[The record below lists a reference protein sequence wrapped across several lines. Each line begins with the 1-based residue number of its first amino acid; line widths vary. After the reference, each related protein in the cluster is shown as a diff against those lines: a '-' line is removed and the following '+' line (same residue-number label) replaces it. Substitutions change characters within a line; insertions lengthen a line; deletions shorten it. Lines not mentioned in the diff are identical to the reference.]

1 MNTIQQLNTGVMLHR
16 LRPLRF
22 GIAASLVLAAFA
34 IASPARATEA
44 GPSGANIGFDF
55 TWDDTRNP
63 GGHSASFLETD
74 GTTAN
79 NCSGAALTTATKTC
93 NFVFDYRINGVLQQS
108 TTRAA
113 RYIKWANVTSYAGG
127 KPTGAT
133 GCSSGTSG
141 AGDLGKAPLTLF
153 DCFNASSFGQVFYA
167 STTGP
172 LTQFRMSMT
181 CLTPSGAPRYE
192 LFALLYELSADGGS
206 LLGSP
211 AAATLVNL
219 SKCPTATTWNG
230 KTFTAA
236 NFAMTPMTFN
246 NAQVTAGKF
255 YGVYLT
261 GNGVPGTPPPGS
273 SAAIAAARAAS
284 TTTTTTTTTTPWSSF
299 KNQKSGNTRTPTTN
313 TVATATPAPVAAPA
327 AAPFAVTALGA
338 TRINMSAVRLITD
351 AQSKK
356 YIINSLT
363 PKVCLGSAKNLAFI
377 NTGRCIAQVVR
388 RSNGK
393 IATTVRTKVTAGTV
407 EASEE
412 VVPLLAPT
420 VAYFNGGTALVK
432 ASSKKDIA
440 ELAAAARNASSVIV
454 TGHSG
459 NMGGERA
466 NMVPLSQKR
475 ASAVRTLLRNRGVN
489 KTIAIWSFG
498 ATFPVTNSKS
508 NKEQDLNRR
517 AEIYV
522 IP

>member
-1 MNTIQQLNTGVMLHR
+1 MNIIKQLNTRVMLHR
-16 LRPLRF
+16 FRALRF
-22 GIAASLVLAAFA
+22 GIAASLALAL
-34 IASPARATEA
+34 IPVASPVRATEA

-55 TWDDTRNP
+55 TWDDSKNP

-93 NFVFDYRINGVLQQS
+93 NFVFDYRINGVLQKS

-181 CLTPSGAPRYE
+181 CLAPSGVPRYE

-206 LLGSP
+206 LVGSP
-211 AAATLVNL
+211 AAAALVNL
-219 SKCPTATTWNG
+219 SKCPTATSWNG

-261 GNGVPGTPPPGS
+261 GTGVPGTPPPGS

-299 KNQKSGNTRTPTTN
+299 KNQTKGNTKAPTTN
-313 TVATATPAPVAAPA
+313 TIATATPKPA

-338 TRINMSAVRLITD
+338 TRIKMSAVRLITD

-377 NTGRCIAQVVR
+377 NTGRCIAQVVL

-393 IATTVRTKVTAGTV
+393 IATTVRTKVAAGTV

-412 VVPLLAPT
+412 VVPLLTPT
-420 VAYFNGGTALVK
+420 IAYFNDGTALVK

-440 ELAAAARNASSVIV
+440 ALTATARNASSIIV

-459 NMGGERA
+459 NIGGERA

-475 ASAVRTLLRNRGVN
+475 ASAVRTLLRKKGIN

-498 ATFPVTNSKS
+498 ASFPITNSKS
-508 NKEQDLNRR
+508 NKTQDLNRR
-517 AEIYV
+517 AEIYI

>member
-1 MNTIQQLNTGVMLHR
+1 MLHR
-16 LRPLRF
+16 FRTLRI
-22 GIAASLVLAAFA
+22 GAATALVLAIAP
-34 IASPARATEA
+34 IASPSARATEA
-44 GPSGANIGFDF
+44 GPNGANIGFDF
-55 TWDDTRNP
+55 TWDDAKNP
-63 GGHSASFLETD
+63 AGHSASFLETD

-79 NCSGAALTTATKTC
+79 NCSGAALTSSTKTC
-93 NFVFDYRINGVLQQS
+93 NFVFDYRINGVLQKS
-108 TTRAA
+108 TSHAA
-113 RYIKWANVTSYAGG
+113 RWIKWANVTSYAGG
-127 KPTGAT
+127 KPAGAT

-141 AGDLGKAPLTLF
+141 SGNLGKAPLTLF

-192 LFALLYELSADGGS
+192 LYALLYELSADGGS

-246 NAQVTAGKF
+246 NAPVTAGKF

-273 SAAIAAARAAS
+273 AAAIAAARAAS

-299 KNQKSGNTRTPTTN
+299 KNQTKGNTRTPTTN
-313 TVATATPAPVAAPA
+313 TIATATPAPA

-338 TRINMSAVRLITD
+338 SRFAMSAVRLMTE

-363 PKVCLGSAKNLAFI
+363 PKVCLGSAINLAFLK
-377 NTGRCIAQVVR
+377 TGRCTAQVLR

-393 IATTVRTKVTAGTV
+393 IATTVTTRVVAGV
-407 EASEE
+407 AEASEE
-412 VVPLLAPT
+412 VVLLAEPT

-440 ELAAAARNASSVIV
+440 ALTASARTASSILV

-459 NMGGERA
+459 NIGGERA
-466 NMVPLSQKR
+466 NMVKLSQQR
-475 ASAVRTLLRNRGVN
+475 ASAVRSLLRGKGVN
-489 KTIAIWSFG
+489 RTIAIWSFG

-508 NKEQDLNRR
+508 NAKQDLNRR
-517 AEIYV
+517 AEIYL

>member
-1 MNTIQQLNTGVMLHR
+1 
-16 LRPLRF
+16 
-22 GIAASLVLAAFA
+22 
-34 IASPARATEA
+34 
-44 GPSGANIGFDF
+44 
-55 TWDDTRNP
+55 
-63 GGHSASFLETD
+63 
-74 GTTAN
+74 
-79 NCSGAALTTATKTC
+79 
-93 NFVFDYRINGVLQQS
+93 
-108 TTRAA
+108 
-113 RYIKWANVTSYAGG
+113 
-127 KPTGAT
+127 
-133 GCSSGTSG
+133 
-141 AGDLGKAPLTLF
+141 
-153 DCFNASSFGQVFYA
+153 
-167 STTGP
+167 
-172 LTQFRMSMT
+172 MT
-181 CLTPSGAPRYE
+181 CLAPSGVPRYE

-206 LLGSP
+206 LIGTP
-211 AAATLVNL
+211 AGATLVNL

-230 KTFTAA
+230 KTFTGA
-236 NFAMTPMTFN
+236 NFAMTSMTFG

-299 KNQKSGNTRTPTTN
+299 KNQTKGNTRTPTTN
-313 TVATATPAPVAAPA
+313 TVATATPRPA
-327 AAPFAVTALGA
+327 ATPFVVTALGS
-338 TRINMSAVRLITD
+338 TRVNMSAVRLITD

-377 NTGRCIAQVVR
+377 NTGRCIAQVVL
-388 RSNGK
+388 RSNGR

-407 EASEE
+407 EPSDE
-412 VVPLLAPT
+412 VVPILAPT
-420 VAYFNGGTALVK
+420 IAYFNGGTALVK

-440 ELAAAARNASSVIV
+440 ALATAAKNASSIIV

-459 NMGGERA
+459 NIGGERA

-475 ASAVRTLLRNRGVN
+475 ASAVRTLLRNRGVS

-498 ATFPVTNSKS
+498 ASFPVTNSKS

-517 AEIYV
+517 AEIFI